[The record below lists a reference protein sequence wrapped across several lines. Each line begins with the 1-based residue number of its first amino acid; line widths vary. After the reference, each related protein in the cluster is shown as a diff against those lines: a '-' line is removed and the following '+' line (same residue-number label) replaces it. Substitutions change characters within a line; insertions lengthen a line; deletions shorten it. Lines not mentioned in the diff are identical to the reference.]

1 MPILK
6 LPIVSCIE
14 LEQRDKST
22 RGNIG
27 LPRHVHISTLAA
39 YLPAFKAFGPI
50 AMVKQQA
57 WWNVLVE

>member
-6 LPIVSCIE
+6 LQIVSYIE
-14 LEQRDKST
+14 LEQRGKST

-27 LPRHVHISTLAA
+27 LPTLAA
-39 YLPAFKAFGPI
+39 YLPDFKAFGPI